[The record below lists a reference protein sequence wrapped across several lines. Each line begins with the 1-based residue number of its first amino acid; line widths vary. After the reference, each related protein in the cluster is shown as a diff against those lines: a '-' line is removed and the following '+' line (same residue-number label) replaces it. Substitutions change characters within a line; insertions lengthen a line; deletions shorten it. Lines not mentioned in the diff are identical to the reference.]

1 MKTRNLN
8 LAILILAITTLTV
21 SAQDFLSAGN
31 KSTESGTI
39 QVYLTVDDAVR
50 IALDNNLSLRQN
62 AIDLGV
68 KKRAQDRSWNS
79 LLPTL
84 GASAIISHPT
94 SVTGPVEPSNMN
106 VWTPGFSISAGFT
119 LSVSVIDTIK
129 KAQADYQSGLLS
141 YEAVNQEIELQVRKL
156 FYQLLLLDSNRE
168 LATHNFQNAQSRYEQ
183 TAVLARI
190 GQSSKV
196 DELSARV
203 DMENLRPTV
212 INTKTLYENSMDS
225 FKTILGIPAEAMV
238 ELDGDLNV
246 EITKNISSVNTGSG
260 DSLEALQLLQ
270 SIRSMESHRNS
281 IRSNAYIPN
290 LRLSWSSTPLYN
302 IQNDKWSDNGSFSVS
317 LGINIDN
324 FLPWSTTKT
333 QIDNLNDNIRS
344 AQIQLSDTLRNRDN
358 RINQNIRT
366 IARILESLE
375 AMALNVELAQST
387 YEMIEDAYSRG
398 AADYQRLRSAGDSI
412 GQARNQLLQEQYNLI
427 STILDLE
434 KEMNIPFGTLSKGE
448 F

>member
-21 SAQDFLSAGN
+21 SAQDFLSADN
-31 KSTESGTI
+31 KSAESGTI
-39 QVYLTVDDAVR
+39 QVHLTVDDAVR

-212 INTKTLYENSMDS
+212 INTKTLYEISMDS

-344 AQIQLSDTLRNRDN
+344 AQIQLSDTLRNRNN

-448 F
+448 